1 MFISKTEKNKLK
13 QTVETNNSSINEL
26 VTLIRLLNNR
36 INVIEKIVN
45 NDKTGGWTAS
55 QRLAQS
61 KRMVKYWA
69 DKKDKK

>member
-1 MFISKTEKNKLK
+1 MFISKIEKNKLK
-13 QTVETNNSSINEL
+13 QTMETNNSSINEL
-26 VTLIRLLNNR
+26 VTLMRLLNNR

-45 NDKTGGWTAS
+45 NDKTGGWTTS

-61 KRMVKYWA
+61 KRMVKFWA

>member
-36 INVIEKIVN
+36 INVIEKIVS
-45 NDKTGGWTAS
+45 NDKTGGWSPS

-69 DKKDKK
+69 DKKETK

>member
-45 NDKTGGWTAS
+45 NDKTGGWKAS

>member
-45 NDKTGGWTAS
+45 NDKTGGWSPS

-69 DKKDKK
+69 DKKETK